1 MHIKAKILF
10 FTKSSKA
17 RVSLGNSSLF
27 LILISQHFEFGTAEI
42 ASHILR
48 ASSDKVN
55 ILVAPCRLLAS
66 HTYARTRESVGDT
79 PRSTS
84 SKNVLKANTCI
95 LRRLGY
101 PPPSRTPSPPSP
113 FFPSRDTHVYVFGHS
128 REDTCAKPPFLY
140 VLFPPLDTS
149 ASYLRCTRVYVRSLR
164 SRLWRE
170 SISKLLAMMLISLK
184 CCNNKL

>member
-1 MHIKAKILF
+1 MKRA
-10 FTKSSKA
+10 
-17 RVSLGNSSLF
+17 VSPGISSLF

-55 ILVAPCRLLAS
+55 ILVAPCRLLAL

-101 PPPSRTPSPPSP
+101 PPPSRTPPRSFDPAAHMSTYSGTREKILVPSL
-113 FFPSRDTHVYVFGHS
+113 V
-128 REDTCAKPPFLY
+128 
-140 VLFPPLDTS
+140 PLCFIS
-149 ASYLRCTRVYVRSLR
+149 SFRYIRQLSQVHTRVCSIAALAIAVRIYFEIASDDVNIL
-164 SRLWRE
+164 
-170 SISKLLAMMLISLK
+170 KML
-184 CCNNKL
+184 

>member
-10 FTKSSKA
+10 FTKSGEA
-17 RVSLGNSSLF
+17 RVSPGNSSLF

-66 HTYARTRESVGDT
+66 HTYARTRESFGDT

-101 PPPSRTPSPPSP
+101 PPPPRTPPHPSFHP
-113 FFPSRDTHVYVFGHS
+113 AAHMSMYSGTREKILVPSFV
-128 REDTCAKPPFLY
+128 
-140 VLFPPLDTS
+140 PLCFIS
-149 ASYLRCTRVYVRSLR
+149 SFRYIRQLSQVHTRVRS
-164 SRLWRE
+164 
-170 SISKLLAMMLISLK
+170 IAALAIAAGIYLEITGDDVNILKML
-184 CCNNKL
+184 